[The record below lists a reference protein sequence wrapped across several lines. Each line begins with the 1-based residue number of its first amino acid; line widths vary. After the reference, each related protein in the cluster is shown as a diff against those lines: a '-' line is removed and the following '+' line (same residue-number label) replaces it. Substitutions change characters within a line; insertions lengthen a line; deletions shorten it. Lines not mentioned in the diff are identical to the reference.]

1 MRISDWSSDVCSSYL
16 YEQQAA
22 DAYTTSVRTF
32 RSRIAAS
39 LRSSFDDMHG
49 QLRELNSTMSRLP
62 AFSNNEKYRFKYD
75 VNPSS
80 KALYDFIRAAAS
92 AGADDDLFNDPLK
105 TQVEFS
111 LMLEGKDVATAALME
126 AYRRVF
132 IFEVA
137 VLPEGGKVDTKHGK
151 A

>member
-1 MRISDWSSDVCSSYL
+1 MRISDWSSDVCSSHV

-49 QLRELNSTMSRLP
+49 QLRELNSTMSRFP
-62 AFSNNEKYRFKYD
+62 AFSNNEKYRLQYD

-80 KALYDFIRAAAS
+80 KALYDFKS
-92 AGADDDLFNDPLK
+92 D
-105 TQVEFS
+105 ES
-111 LMLEGKDVATAALME
+111 
-126 AYRRVF
+126 RVRKECVRTVRSRWSQYLSKK
-132 IFEVA
+132 I
-137 VLPEGGKVDTKHGK
+137 
-151 A
+151 